1 MIISVDIWMNPP
13 TCLYFIIFKI
23 NVRTNSLYYQKSCN
37 HFNFAATFQYFKSTF
52 YQSEEDDSGDT
63 DDSAEEAG
71 DDSEYEYEETY
82 TLTEWFPPDFW
93 RSKLES
99 AKQMSITTA
108 VNDDRVNVANPE
120 DEDAQDEYYYHLL
133 KSKITAAQNV
143 VVTDVTVNN
152 STIMFKVFCVSF
164 QRQKQYHVL

>member
-1 MIISVDIWMNPP
+1 MGPP
-13 TCLYFIIFKI
+13 VLEPVFPDVK
-23 NVRTNSLYYQKSCN
+23 
-37 HFNFAATFQYFKSTF
+37 
-52 YQSEEDDSGDT
+52 SEEDESGDN
-63 DDSAEEAG
+63 DDVEDAD

-99 AKQMSITTA
+99 AKQMSITAA

-152 STIMFKVFCVSF
+152 STIMFKEGPSEDFFSINEM
-164 QRQKQYHVL
+164 K